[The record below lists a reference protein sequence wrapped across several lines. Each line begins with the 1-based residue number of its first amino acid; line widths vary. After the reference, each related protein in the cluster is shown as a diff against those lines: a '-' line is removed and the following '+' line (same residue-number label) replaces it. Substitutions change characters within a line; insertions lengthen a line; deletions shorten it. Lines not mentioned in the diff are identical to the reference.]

1 MRFIFAPIFH
11 CAVSLLLHTVC
22 PELLLYLSHG
32 SARHPLPS
40 LHTHSGIQTTLST
53 FIYFYYF
60 RLTIPPHPFVTH
72 PQLHTAPINHP

>member
-1 MRFIFAPIFH
+1 MCDLFSLPFFIVRFHSFSTLSALKYFSILVT
-11 CAVSLLLHTVC
+11 AVHDI
-22 PELLLYLSHG
+22 
-32 SARHPLPS
+32 PS